1 MSKDGNRNPDS
12 PRPDMVPPAGI
23 PARPPPPRRDG
34 SEPFEGI
41 QNEQLWTASEVDS
54 RGILD
59 GSRKPGLYRLTLT
72 GRNVECS
79 IRYGTNATLLL
90 TGVRTPVVM
99 TVPGQV
105 GVSAKPL
112 GAGGAEI
119 SATLVRVTASSE
131 QACRRRRTTAGTFD
145 PGVVSF
151 FTLEACSL
159 TIDGQ
164 VYAAVPAFTRIPLIQ
179 PSSLNTGSGFEEFDP

>member
-12 PRPDMVPPAGI
+12 PQPAL
-23 PARPPPPRRDG
+23 PPPVGSRRDG
-34 SEPFEGI
+34 SEAYEGI
-41 QNEQLWTASEVDS
+41 QNEQLWTATETDS

-59 GSRKPGLYRLTLT
+59 GSRKAGLYRLTLV

-99 TVPGQV
+99 TIPGQV

-112 GAGGAEI
+112 GAGGAEV
-119 SATLVRVTASSE
+119 SATLVRVTASSA
-131 QACRRRRTTAGTFD
+131 QNCRRRRAAAGSFD

-151 FTLEACSL
+151 FTLEVCSL

-164 VYAAVPAFTRIPLIQ
+164 LYAAVPAFTRIPLIQ
-179 PSSLNTGSGFEEFDP
+179 PSSLVSGSGFEEFDP